1 MEACTASI
9 SQFLFWD
16 GEEANASI
24 SEGPLGVLMQRLLEV
39 WKCPDCPNVQLLV
52 VVAYRS

>member
-1 MEACTASI
+1 MEACMASI
-9 SQFLFWD
+9 SQFLLWD

-52 VVAYRS
+52 VVARS